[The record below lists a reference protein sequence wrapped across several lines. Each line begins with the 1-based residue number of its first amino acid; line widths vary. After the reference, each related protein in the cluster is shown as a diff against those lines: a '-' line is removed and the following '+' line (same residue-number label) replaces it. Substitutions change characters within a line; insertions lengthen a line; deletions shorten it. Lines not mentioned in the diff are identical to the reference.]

1 MARFP
6 RTSGFVAH
14 LHQVSEYQ
22 MAWDGA
28 SRMAYTEHINL
39 DPYGRR
45 PSALGCTRS
54 TPNMSKPETNDMS
67 LWCKNQKSLH
77 TSTLTSFEGLSLK
90 KTKKSSSWSWTQT
103 TCSSPTLTTQESSS
117 TSSRNN
123 WTTLL
128 RRHHIARLNI
138 IWACTYFTI
147 RKRAFSL

>member
-45 PSALGCTRS
+45 PLGRTR
-54 TPNMSKPETNDMS
+54 TTFNMSKLETNDA
-67 LWCKNQKSLH
+67 
-77 TSTLTSFEGLSLK
+77 ST
-90 KTKKSSSWSWTQT
+90 
-103 TCSSPTLTTQESSS
+103 
-117 TSSRNN
+117 
-123 WTTLL
+123 
-128 RRHHIARLNI
+128 
-138 IWACTYFTI
+138 
-147 RKRAFSL
+147 